1 MSEDE
6 TDCGMLALIFIIVPE
21 EILVKDSPTNLIVL
35 PFQGKEQR
43 SNHRRQSGWGRDMG
57 QISLGTR
64 TTQLSLCGNEQCLLH
79 II

>member
-43 SNHRRQSGWGRDMG
+43 SNHRHQSGWGRDMG
-57 QISLGTR
+57 
-64 TTQLSLCGNEQCLLH
+64 
-79 II
+79 